1 MPRWLTR
8 VRERIP
14 LIRQSAAIQL
24 EHGQQ
29 WIVPKWRWTKGRILF
44 IRKRS
49 GRWIVQRWRGIA
61 AAIIALALLIL
72 VMGGASW
79 LWNKYHSN
87 RDDLTPIVTL
97 LGGGVAAWV
106 ALRQVR
112 IAADRHQAQT
122 NADLQR
128 RVTESFSKAIEQ
140 LGNDKLEVRL
150 GGIYALERIS
160 QESPQDHWTVME
172 NLTAFVRERTQRT
185 AANPETRR
193 VQRIEGRAYGLWE
206 NAGRPDGR
214 SEEFWRDAVEQ
225 EPPEADIAATLTVIG
240 RRSERHRALE
250 ARDKK
255 VLDFGEAFLRHANLR
270 GADLKGAILRSRS
283 MQPMATRQPSFQRG
297 LPGPSTGPS
306 RRTRAERRRSP
317 SRSVYPP
324 IPPEG

>member
-8 VRERIP
+8 VQERIP

-112 IAADRHQAQT
+112 IAADRH
-122 NADLQR
+122 
-128 RVTESFSKAIEQ
+128 
-140 LGNDKLEVRL
+140 
-150 GGIYALERIS
+150 
-160 QESPQDHWTVME
+160 
-172 NLTAFVRERTQRT
+172 
-185 AANPETRR
+185 
-193 VQRIEGRAYGLWE
+193 
-206 NAGRPDGR
+206 
-214 SEEFWRDAVEQ
+214 
-225 EPPEADIAATLTVIG
+225 
-240 RRSERHRALE
+240 
-250 ARDKK
+250 
-255 VLDFGEAFLRHANLR
+255 
-270 GADLKGAILRSRS
+270 
-283 MQPMATRQPSFQRG
+283 
-297 LPGPSTGPS
+297 
-306 RRTRAERRRSP
+306 
-317 SRSVYPP
+317 
-324 IPPEG
+324 